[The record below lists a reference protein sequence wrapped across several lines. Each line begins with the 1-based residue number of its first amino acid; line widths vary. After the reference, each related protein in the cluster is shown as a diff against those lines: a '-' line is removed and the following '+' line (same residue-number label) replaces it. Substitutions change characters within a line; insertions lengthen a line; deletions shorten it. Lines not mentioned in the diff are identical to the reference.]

1 MTAQNQESRFSA
13 AVTEFFNTNPLGS
26 FWKKEQYGLVFSAQI
41 QGVKVGI
48 EFHINSNRV
57 KAFVSVGK
65 YSERGY
71 LYHKISFSLDKKSF
85 ANDFKR
91 LAFDK
96 VENAINEIVS
106 YRNERKLIEE
116 NFEHKLQAFRRY
128 FPFEA
133 NWSGRLS
140 ARGIS
145 MPKKLRS
152 IELSGMNGEK
162 DYYLKQLTFSSDD
175 TDFLMKICACVSE
188 LLKQENA

>member
-1 MTAQNQESRFSA
+1 MTNQDLKSRFST
-13 AVTEFFNTNPLGS
+13 AVTEFFNTNPLNS
-26 FWKKEQYGLVFSAQI
+26 FWKKEKNELDSCTQI
-41 QGVKVGI
+41 QGVKVRIGFI
-48 EFHINSNRV
+48 VGYSRV

-65 YSERGY
+65 YGERGY

-96 VENAINEIVS
+96 VENAINEILL
-106 YRNERKLIEE
+106 YRNERKLSEE

-133 NWSGRLS
+133 NLSGQIS

-145 MPKKLRS
+145 MPKKLS
-152 IELSGMNGEK
+152 SVGLSGIYGER
-162 DYYLKQLTFSSDD
+162 DCYMKQLTFSSND

-188 LLKQENA
+188 LIKQENA

>member
-1 MTAQNQESRFSA
+1 MTNK
-13 AVTEFFNTNPLGS
+13 AV
-26 FWKKEQYGLVFSAQI
+26 
-41 QGVKVGI
+41 
-48 EFHINSNRV
+48 
-57 KAFVSVGK
+57 VSVGK
-65 YSERGY
+65 YRERGY
-71 LYHKISFSLDKKSF
+71 FYHKISFSLDKKSF

-96 VENAINEIVS
+96 VESAINEIVT

-128 FPFEA
+128 FPFEV

-140 ARGIS
+140 ASGIS
-145 MPKKLRS
+145 MPKKLRA

-188 LLKQENA
+188 LIKQENA

>member
-1 MTAQNQESRFSA
+1 MSNQDLKSRFSA
-13 AVTEFFNTNPLGS
+13 VVTEFFNTNPLCS
-26 FWKKEQYGLVFSAQI
+26 FWKKEQNGLDFCAQI
-41 QGVKVGI
+41 QGVKVSI
-48 EFHINSNRV
+48 EFIVGSSRV
-57 KAFVSVGK
+57 KACVSVGK
-65 YSERGY
+65 YRERGY

-85 ANDFKR
+85 ASDFKR

-133 NWSGRLS
+133 NLSGRIS
-140 ARGIS
+140 TRGGA

-152 IELSGMNGEK
+152 VELSGMNGER
-162 DYYLKQLTFSSDD
+162 DYYMKQLTFSSDD

-188 LLKQENA
+188 LLKQ

>member
-1 MTAQNQESRFSA
+1 MSNQDLKSRFLTA
-13 AVTEFFNTNPLGS
+13 TTEFFNTNPLNA
-26 FWKKEQYGLVFSAQI
+26 FWKKAQNELDFCAQI
-41 QGVKVGI
+41 QGVKVSI
-48 EFHINSNRV
+48 EFIVGFSRV
-57 KAFVSVGK
+57 KAVVSVGK
-65 YSERGY
+65 YRERGY
-71 LYHKISFSLDKKSF
+71 FYHKISFSLDKKSF

-96 VENAINEIVS
+96 VESAINEIVS

-128 FPFEA
+128 FPFEV

-140 ARGIS
+140 ASGIS
-145 MPKKLRS
+145 MPKKLRA

-188 LLKQENA
+188 LIKQENA